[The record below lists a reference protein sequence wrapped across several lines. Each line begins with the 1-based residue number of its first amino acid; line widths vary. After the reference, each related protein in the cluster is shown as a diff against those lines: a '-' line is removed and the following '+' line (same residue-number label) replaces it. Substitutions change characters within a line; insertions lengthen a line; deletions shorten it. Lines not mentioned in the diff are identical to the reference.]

1 MEIEAKFILSDVLKF
16 QSLQAINQIGNFA
29 LSAHQ
34 IQQVHDTY
42 LDTKERLILASGY
55 SCRLRKTET
64 DVLITVKG
72 LEKANG
78 AIHHRKELEVSLPVY
93 DIPQNWTKS
102 PARNLILQLIG
113 DKELIPLFDFQQTRV
128 YRQVK
133 EGQKEIAQLSLDNVH
148 IVAGNRKQRHFEL
161 EVELYPEGT
170 QKALGEI
177 VRVLQNEW
185 NLKPEKQS
193 KFERSLRFMN
203 EVLPEGALLTPQEN
217 AICVQIAKRDDIYA
231 LRAQGLLML
240 DRGSTQA
247 EIAEDTQRTIGTVRR
262 WQRNFNKKR
271 LSNFPKR
278 ILIETLPASAVILPE
293 TAAEQ
298 PSLNRK
304 RNEKKAQMQTETLQK
319 LLERYLV
326 DQNHA
331 NAVAENALTLFD
343 TLDEFHNLTPTRRS
357 LLEKAALLHN
367 IGLVSGA
374 EKYDKKGR
382 DILLENP
389 PQGLNTEEQLMVS
402 LTTYLNQKE
411 ATYKL
416 LEKRKSKKVFSK
428 LSEKAKNE
436 ALAISAL
443 IRLADGLDYSQSQS
457 SEIEQIREENGKVLL
472 KISGPHATQDA
483 ANAQKKSDLWHL
495 LFKTKL
501 HFTSDEMTKNT
512 AIKKNIIQ
520 NKEASLFF
528 PKELPS
534 SANIKADDSMGEA
547 ARKIFACQFQRILYF
562 EEKIRKDDD
571 IENLHKMR
579 VSTRRIR
586 SAFRVF
592 NDYIDLQ
599 KLKEIHKGMQ
609 RTGQKLGTIRD
620 LDVFWE
626 KTEYYLETFP
636 EERQNELSALQEVWE
651 RKYRKSRENLMAY
664 LDGDYYTNLKESFAK
679 SLQKDAYWH
688 EKNVPNQGGAKP
700 YRVRHLLPAI
710 IYQQMADILAYDE
723 WITNP
728 SVSLKEL
735 HQLRIAGKKL
745 RYTLEAFEETLSP
758 QTETA
763 ITEIRK
769 LQDHLGDVQDALV
782 ASEYLRDF
790 LTWGKWGKPKE
801 KKNKLPQE
809 PILAPGVATYLADR
823 QGELYRQLRTFPEVW
838 AYFQGDS
845 FKNLMAEVITTL

>member
-16 QSLQAINQIGNFA
+16 QSLQALNKIGDFT

-78 AIHHRKELEVSLPVY
+78 AIHRRKELEVSLPVY
-93 DIPQNWTKS
+93 DIPQNWVKS
-102 PARNLILQLIG
+102 PARNLVLQLIG

-128 YRQVK
+128 YRYIK
-133 EGQKEIAQLSLDNVH
+133 EGQKKIAQLSLDNVH

-161 EVELYPEGT
+161 EVELRSEGT
-170 QKALGEI
+170 QKALEEI
-177 VRVLQNEW
+177 VSVLQNEW
-185 NLKPEKQS
+185 KLKPEKQS

-217 AICVQIAKRDDIYA
+217 AICTQIAKRDDVYA

-240 DRGSTQA
+240 DKGSTQIEVA
-247 EIAEDTQRTIGTVRR
+247 ENTQRTIGTVRR

-271 LSNFPKR
+271 LGDFPKH
-278 ILIETLPASAVILPE
+278 ILTETLPASAVILPE
-293 TAAEQ
+293 TASKKHPSNKRKNERKTQ
-298 PSLNRK
+298 P
-304 RNEKKAQMQTETLQK
+304 QTETLQK

-343 TLDEFHNLTPTRRS
+343 TLDEFHNLTSVRRP
-357 LLEKAALLHN
+357 LLEKAARLHN

-374 EKYDKKGR
+374 KKYDKKGR
-382 DILLENP
+382 DILLKNP
-389 PQGLNTEEQLMVS
+389 PQGLSAEEQLIIS

-411 ATYKL
+411 MTYKV
-416 LEKRKSKKVFSK
+416 LEKRKSKKTFSK
-428 LSEKAKNE
+428 LSDKAKNE
-436 ALAISAL
+436 ALALSAL
-443 IRLADGLDYSQSQS
+443 IRLANGLDYSQSQS
-457 SEIEQIREENGKVLL
+457 SEIEQATKENGRVLL

-483 ANAQKKSDLWHL
+483 TSAQKKSDLWHL

-501 HFTSDEMTKNT
+501 HFTSDEM
-512 AIKKNIIQ
+512 IKKTTLKKKLSK
-520 NKEASLFF
+520 NKESVLFP

-534 SANIKADDSMGEA
+534 SANIKADDSVSEA
-547 ARKIFACQFQRILYF
+547 ARKIFAYQFQRILYF
-562 EEKIRKDDD
+562 EEGIRKNND

-586 SAFRVF
+586 ATFRVF
-592 NDYIDLQ
+592 DDHINSQ
-599 KLKEIHKGMQ
+599 ELKSFRKGMQ
-609 RTGQKLGTIRD
+609 RTGRKLGTMRD

-626 KTEYYLETFP
+626 KTQCYLKTFP

-651 RKYRKSRENLMAY
+651 EEHRKAREGLMLY
-664 LDGDYYTNLKESFAK
+664 LDSDYYTHLKESFAK
-679 SLQKDAYWH
+679 SLQKDTCWH
-688 EKNVPNQGGAKP
+688 KRKTTKQDETKS

-710 IYQQMADILAYDE
+710 IYKEMADILAYDE

-728 SVSLKEL
+728 SVSLNEL

-745 RYTLEAFEETLSP
+745 RYTLEAFEEVLSP

-763 ITEIRK
+763 ILEIRK
-769 LQDHLGDVQDALV
+769 LQDHLGDLQDAVL
-782 ASEYLRDF
+782 ASEYLRNF

-801 KKNKLPQE
+801 KKNTLPQE

-823 QGELYRQLRTFPEVW
+823 QGELYRHLRTFPEVW
-838 AYFQGDS
+838 VYFQS
-845 FKNLMAEVITTL
+845 NEFKKLMAEVITTL